1 MEQGKDVVVKAPRT
15 KDSSIFIFHLHLTY
29 IRLILPFCTTWKH
42 WPEMDIS
49 SPPVVLSGK
58 GILKKCSKFTGE
70 HPCRSVTSIKL
81 GVTLWY
87 GCSSENLLH
96 IFRTP
101 CPMNWRAASEW
112 VNDPIQAGIEI
123 AVGHWTLSVKKGYM
137 SGTHISKPDILSCT
151 LSLGVICGKS
161 FKLKLV

>member
-29 IRLILPFCTTWKH
+29 IWLILPFCTTWKH

-70 HPCRSVTSIKL
+70 HPCRSVISIKL
-81 GVTLWY
+81 GVTLRY
-87 GCSSENLLH
+87 GYSSENLLH

-101 CPMNWRAASEW
+101 YELEGCFW
-112 VNDPIQAGIEI
+112 
-123 AVGHWTLSVKKGYM
+123 M
-137 SGTHISKPDILSCT
+137 SKRSTSGRDRNSRRTSDI
-151 LSLGVICGKS
+151 VR
-161 FKLKLV
+161 